1 MNDILDIEIILK
13 RKKYPKIYNL
23 GIIIICILLILIY
36 VIFTYNYQT
45 YYISKGKVQNNQLEL
60 IVGVDDIKY
69 LTSNNVVILDGT
81 KYNYTINNIGP
92 DLLVDESYNNY
103 QYVYLKIPN
112 LKTIDNY
119 VYQVKIPKEN
129 KKIAKY
135 LKKYL

>member
-13 RKKYPKIYNL
+13 RKKYPPIYNL
-23 GIIIICILLILIY
+23 GIIIVCIFLILTYI
-36 VIFTYNYQT
+36 IFTYNYQT
-45 YYISKGKVQNNQLEL
+45 YYISKGKIQNNKLEL
-60 IVGVDDIKY
+60 IVGIDDIKY
-69 LTSNNVVILDGT
+69 IISNNTIELDGT
-81 KYNYTINNIGP
+81 KYNYTLSNIGS

-103 QYVYLKIPN
+103 QYVYLTIPN
-112 LKTIDNY
+112 LKTINNY